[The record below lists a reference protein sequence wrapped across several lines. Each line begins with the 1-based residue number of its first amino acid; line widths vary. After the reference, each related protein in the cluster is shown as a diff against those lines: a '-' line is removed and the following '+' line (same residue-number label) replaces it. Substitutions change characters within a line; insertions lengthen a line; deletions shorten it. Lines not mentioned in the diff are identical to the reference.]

1 MSNSLFNQL
10 NPGNTNIIAQFAE
23 FKKNFKGDPQQEVM
37 KLVQSGRISQ
47 DQLNMLQSRASQL
60 MGILK

>member
-1 MSNSLFNQL
+1 MSNPLFNQL
-10 NPGNTNIIAQFAE
+10 NPGNTNIISQFAE
-23 FKKNFKGDPQQEVM
+23 FKKNFRGDPQQEVM

-47 DQLNMLQSRASQL
+47 EQLNILQSKATQL